1 MLLAIATLYGN
12 IHLYRKRKH
21 SESTGL
27 SSYIEACCVWML
39 FLLTV
44 TEVFSVWHG
53 VRFLTLF
60 GIWGLL
66 DGGLLVLLVVQW
78 KQYEGQTSDGQLR
91 DGEQAGKRGL
101 VYSLRKTFGDVRR
114 FFREAPY

>member
-21 SESTGL
+21 LESTGL

-39 FLLTV
+39 FLFTV

-66 DGGLLVLLVVQW
+66 DGVLLVLLVVQW
-78 KQYEGQTSDGQLR
+78 KQYDRQGRGDWFTVC
-91 DGEQAGKRGL
+91 GKRSVMCGGFSGKRPIMAFYWL
-101 VYSLRKTFGDVRR
+101 
-114 FFREAPY
+114 